1 MGAILFS
8 AGSMAYC
15 VSLSI
20 LLLAGDHAFHGQLIP
35 PIPPGL
41 LYDCHCKG
49 LSRIGVCKKIKII
62 GLGLLDFRAPR

>member
-35 PIPPGL
+35 PYPRAFCMIVIA
-41 LYDCHCKG
+41 KG
-49 LSRIGVCKKIKII
+49 L
-62 GLGLLDFRAPR
+62 AE